1 MEERQP
7 IATLEHARRA
17 GYCARGMRRWFEG
30 RDRTWSEFV
39 AHGVPVAWLRAQG
52 DAMADRVADIAEG
65 AC

>member
-1 MEERQP
+1 
-7 IATLEHARRA
+7 
-17 GYCARGMRRWFEG
+17 MRRWFEG